1 MIQKD
6 QLRRWLVQQVH
17 PAVLVSAILD
27 HYRTNFNT
35 NINTSSAL
43 KKDMGVCTKAESFQ
57 ELENAWTD
65 LQIHVVELL
74 SRPILLSDSNNGSMK
89 KETCVGDDMN
99 NDGFDHS
106 YNDLYHS
113 KSTNSLPIHFKLP
126 QPYIRSFMKLFV
138 QKLENENIPLEESI
152 SEFYV
157 ELIMSEQMDKSNIEQ
172 GLYDNTFNSD
182 SDEYSVDDE
191 DDDGLDISTGNSD
204 NNQTRN
210 PCSVETNFEKS
221 NNVAIAFNDDLSQQY
236 LGFVNTKAS
245 MNKNLDADRSNHN
258 KPLTSGLLATD
269 DQSSANIERPGSGQ
283 FSKDVPFVTVENTT
297 CEPCGF
303 GNQEVPGQAKD
314 GKEPNLAGLL
324 DFDDLGDFSDY
335 ESESDTGSNNIPFK
349 ELNGTIQQV
358 NQTEFNDGNI
368 KLLGKNLLDNGHQ
381 ETKHVS
387 GLHDSTNKQSQSK
400 PLCNNKDTKTTNEN
414 ESVDNKSLKNPETYV
429 PKTKTKAPRKKHKS
443 RVNKNLDIIAYATT
457 PLQQDTTDNDTL
469 KGGCSPVSR
478 STAMC
483 PYIFIAESPNIIS
496 ANGSTGHRTWEAA
509 FALSDYILSGFAQ
522 SPSVLSSSW
531 TPSSIIELGAGTGL
545 TGLVAASYFRSQTL
559 VLTDGDDDVV
569 NGLEN
574 NVELNTQGL
583 TYTTSCNQ
591 YSTTAICKKL
601 WWGNDAD
608 FDQVK
613 RIVEKQ
619 KGSNNEILVLA
630 ADVTYDAAAAPYLV
644 SCINQLLSTPFYFQE
659 QNGSEPSS
667 LSSNTDAVENTHK
680 SKETADVRVLL
691 AATMRSYETF
701 SAFEA
706 QCTKH
711 GLRMELCREYKQ
723 PVKSDYFFFQPASP
737 DIFIYQVFKEKAGSS
752 K

>member
-1 MIQKD
+1 
-6 QLRRWLVQQVH
+6 
-17 PAVLVSAILD
+17 
-27 HYRTNFNT
+27 
-35 NINTSSAL
+35 
-43 KKDMGVCTKAESFQ
+43 
-57 ELENAWTD
+57 
-65 LQIHVVELL
+65 
-74 SRPILLSDSNNGSMK
+74 
-89 KETCVGDDMN
+89 MN

-335 ESESDTGSNNIPFK
+335 ESESDTGSIIY
-349 ELNGTIQQV
+349 L
-358 NQTEFNDGNI
+358 
-368 KLLGKNLLDNGHQ
+368 
-381 ETKHVS
+381 
-387 GLHDSTNKQSQSK
+387 
-400 PLCNNKDTKTTNEN
+400 
-414 ESVDNKSLKNPETYV
+414 LKN
-429 PKTKTKAPRKKHKS
+429 
-443 RVNKNLDIIAYATT
+443 
-457 PLQQDTTDNDTL
+457 
-469 KGGCSPVSR
+469 
-478 STAMC
+478 
-483 PYIFIAESPNIIS
+483 
-496 ANGSTGHRTWEAA
+496 
-509 FALSDYILSGFAQ
+509 
-522 SPSVLSSSW
+522 
-531 TPSSIIELGAGTGL
+531 
-545 TGLVAASYFRSQTL
+545 
-559 VLTDGDDDVV
+559 
-569 NGLEN
+569 
-574 NVELNTQGL
+574 
-583 TYTTSCNQ
+583 
-591 YSTTAICKKL
+591 
-601 WWGNDAD
+601 
-608 FDQVK
+608 
-613 RIVEKQ
+613 
-619 KGSNNEILVLA
+619 
-630 ADVTYDAAAAPYLV
+630 
-644 SCINQLLSTPFYFQE
+644 
-659 QNGSEPSS
+659 
-667 LSSNTDAVENTHK
+667 
-680 SKETADVRVLL
+680 
-691 AATMRSYETF
+691 
-701 SAFEA
+701 
-706 QCTKH
+706 
-711 GLRMELCREYKQ
+711 
-723 PVKSDYFFFQPASP
+723 
-737 DIFIYQVFKEKAGSS
+737 
-752 K
+752 